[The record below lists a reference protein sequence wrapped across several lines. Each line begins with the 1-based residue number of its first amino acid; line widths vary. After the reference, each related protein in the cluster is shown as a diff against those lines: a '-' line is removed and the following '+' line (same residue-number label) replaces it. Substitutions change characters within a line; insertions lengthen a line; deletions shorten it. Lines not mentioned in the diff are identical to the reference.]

1 MKYGLVVAALLLVW
15 SGVAHAYTVTVNSFT
30 DDVAAG
36 GSCSV
41 REALVPASA
50 VANGCVLEGSADEP
64 YVVLLPPGSYDIDVG
79 SLTVNNAVLRGT
91 GPRSSVL
98 WARFDAADP
107 LIALSGTTELQHL
120 TLARATKID
129 GVTGVY
135 ASGTASL
142 VDVEIRGFLT
152 QNETQANAI
161 GAAVGH
167 GPGASVSIRGGRIA
181 DCNGFGYAIMGF
193 GAVSIDGVL
202 FEDNGASRG
211 VVAGT
216 SIKVTRSVLRHN
228 AHGDGTALLSAT
240 DVLEVR
246 DSLFDGNVV
255 RGTALVR
262 KTAAG
267 AGYVV
272 NSTFVDNVS
281 SNRIFDGELIVE
293 SVTAVRNQTG
303 GFVANSATVTARSSV
318 IAENS
323 PADLGA
329 VTSGGFNIIGTGTMT
344 PLPSDHVGIDPGL
357 LPFDGRIVPLSADSP
372 ARDSGDCSSLALGA
386 LNTTDQVG
394 AARPFGAACDAGA
407 AEYRPTPL
415 LLAVTAAAAGVCES
429 EGWLLTAGRD
439 NDSSGVLEA
448 SEVQATA
455 APICAAVCAT
465 CETCVV
471 CPEPEEA
478 PSVCD
483 EPLGAASLDDGCN
496 ATAQGLSLWPVA
508 LLVLTAS
515 MRRRSLRHVGGG
527 L

>member
-1 MKYGLVVAALLLVW
+1 MKYGLFVAALLLVC

-50 VANGCVLEGSADEP
+50 VANGCVLEGSAGEP
-64 YVVLLPPGSYDIDVG
+64 YVVLLPPGSYSIGAG
-79 SLTVNNAVLRGT
+79 SLSVNNAALRGT
-91 GPRSSVL
+91 GPRPSVL
-98 WARFDAADP
+98 WARFDDPDP
-107 LIALSGTTELQHL
+107 LISLSGTTELQHL
-120 TLARATKID
+120 TLARATNLNN

-135 ASGTASL
+135 ATGTASL
-142 VDVEIRGFLT
+142 VDVDIRGFLI
-152 QNETQANAI
+152 QSETQGNGT

-167 GPGASVSIRGGRIA
+167 GSGASVSIRGGRIA
-181 DCNGFGYAIMGF
+181 DCNGLGYAIWGF

-202 FEDNGASRG
+202 FEGIGAAKG
-211 VVAGT
+211 VVAGP
-216 SIKVTRSVLRHN
+216 SVKVTRSVLRHN
-228 AHGDGTALLSAT
+228 AHGGGPALLSGT
-240 DVLEVR
+240 NVLEVR
-246 DSLFDGNVV
+246 DSLFDGNII
-255 RGTALVR
+255 RGFALVA
-262 KTAAG
+262 KTGAG
-267 AGYVV
+267 AGFVV

-281 SNRIFDGELIVE
+281 SNQIFDGELIVE
-293 SVTAVRNQTG
+293 SVTAVRNQTN
-303 GFVANSATVTARSSV
+303 GFVADIAAVTVRSSV

-329 VTSGGFNIIGTGTMT
+329 VTSGGFNVVGTGTIT
-344 PLPSDHVGIDPGL
+344 PLPSDHVGIDAGL
-357 LPFDGRIVPLSADSP
+357 LPFDGRVVPLSADSP

-386 LNTTDQVG
+386 PNTTDQVG

-415 LLAVTAAAAGVCES
+415 LFAVTAAAAGVCAS
-429 EGWLLTAGRD
+429 EGWVVTAGRD

-471 CPEPEEA
+471 CPEPEEC

-483 EPLGAASLDDGCN
+483 EPQGPASADDGCN
-496 ATAQGLSLWPVA
+496 ATAQGTSLWPVA
-508 LLVLTAS
+508 LLLLAAS
-515 MRRRSLRHVGGG
+515 MRRRS
-527 L
+527 